1 MNQIQK
7 TMWSSD
13 LGWVPK
19 SILQEAREK
28 RVTKLQQF
36 ETYKEV
42 PQAEA
47 EGQKIT
53 SSRFVDKWEE
63 SGELRSR
70 LVSRSYE
77 SSQADRS
84 DENCARVGIG
94 TRRGNGSGGHF
105 WSFSSWSVLEKHF
118 YVTPPAEYRKPSVV
132 WKMKRYLYGDKRAP
146 REWQHHFEK
155 TMLEWAFNAWSRNLG
170 AS

>member
-1 MNQIQK
+1 METYTELNAVALALHQPDPE

-19 SILQEAREK
+19 SILHAPEQEVK
-28 RVTKLQQF
+28 KLQQL
-36 ETYKEV
+36 ETYEEV

-47 EGQKIT
+47 EGQEII

-70 LVSRSYE
+70 LVSRGYE
-77 SSQADRS
+77 SSRVRRTRLHSLLLHLRS
-84 DENCARVGIG
+84 WRRELRWCWDWHRTWKWQWRTFLELFASCGVGE
-94 TRRGNGSGGHF
+94 TFLCH
-105 WSFSSWSVLEKHF
+105 
-118 YVTPPAEYRKPSVV
+118 T
-132 WKMKRYLYGDKRAP
+132 
-146 REWQHHFEK
+146 
-155 TMLEWAFNAWSRNLG
+155 